1 MCAAPVAQR
10 IEQPPSKRL
19 VAGSS
24 PAGGAYPQVEGCF
37 WTAKLSGQTV
47 QSAVAVLAIERVIR
61 RSNAL
66 SLRVR
71 MVKRDNIYGSA
82 SARP

>member
-1 MCAAPVAQR
+1 V
-10 IEQPPSKRL
+10 
-19 VAGSS
+19 
-24 PAGGAYPQVEGCF
+24 F

-71 MVKRDNIYGSA
+71 MVIRDYIYGSA
-82 SARP
+82 SARPQTATARRGASTSEGEIKQTLKRRAQLIAWGRFG